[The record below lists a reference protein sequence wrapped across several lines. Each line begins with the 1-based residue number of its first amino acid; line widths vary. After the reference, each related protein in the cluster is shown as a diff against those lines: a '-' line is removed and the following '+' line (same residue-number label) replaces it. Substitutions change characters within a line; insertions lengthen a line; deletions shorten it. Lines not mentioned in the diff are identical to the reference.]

1 LMISLVKF
9 VAIPLIAVSTAF
21 ALGFGNINEGLP
33 LKVVLI
39 ASSMPVAFTALVA
52 ASIYDLDLDLA
63 NSCWLITTGSL
74 VVVLPWISYLLT
86 LI

>member
-1 LMISLVKF
+1 MTTNCSFDMRCPDRRVVTPGATFLSIG
-9 VAIPLIAVSTAF
+9 
-21 ALGFGNINEGLP
+21 AL
-33 LKVVLI
+33 
-39 ASSMPVAFTALVA
+39 VAFTALVA

-86 LI
+86 LL